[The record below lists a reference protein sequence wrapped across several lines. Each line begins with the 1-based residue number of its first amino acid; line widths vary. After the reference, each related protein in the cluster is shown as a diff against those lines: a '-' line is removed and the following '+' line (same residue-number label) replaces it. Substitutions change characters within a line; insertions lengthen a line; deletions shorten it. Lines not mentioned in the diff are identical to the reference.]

1 MSESPIPAE
10 DAKPSP
16 KYRAATTFI
25 TVLCIVQIPLSL
37 IALSMTASIFTNGPA
52 MMCVVAN
59 AVTEALYS
67 QGYEYD
73 QINHLAEDE
82 NE

>member
-1 MSESPIPAE
+1 
-10 DAKPSP
+10 
-16 KYRAATTFI
+16 
-25 TVLCIVQIPLSL
+25 
-37 IALSMTASIFTNGPA
+37 